1 MKKFLEVLRGKPIAE
16 RSRSVDVPCIET
28 SDRAKLCK
36 HPVVS
41 VHMITYN
48 HEPYIRQAIE
58 GVMMQQTD
66 FEFELVIGEDCS
78 KDKTRE
84 VCFEYQ
90 RKYPDKIRVLWWHEN
105 VFKLGG
111 NGTRVSSHCRGEF
124 IAFCEG
130 DDYWTDPLK
139 LQKQVNAMRANPTV
153 TLCFCNAVY
162 RWDWRDY
169 EREWDDKHELKTGL
183 IKGDDFFRAHLVGAK
198 LGVCE
203 NVLSFIMTA
212 TVMLRRSTYAEARRS
227 LDVFSWVFA
236 LGDSTVWL
244 AMTMQGDAYYI
255 SDIVSVYRQVA
266 SGACVSTNGQV
277 GIDSQL
283 VRIYFAKKKYGL
295 DYADFPMYM
304 IENFWTMRHFQ
315 LSRDNFAGAW
325 KYMRSVWADA
335 GTRRALFRFRTIPYG
350 VAIMLHLRGWFV
362 SKCLNAYKCRTPRL
376 FYSKALKAIYSA

>member
-139 LQKQVNAMRANPTV
+139 LQKQVDVMRNNPNV
-153 TLCFCNAVY
+153 AFCFCNAIFRY
-162 RWDWRDY
+162 D
-169 EREWDDKHELKTGL
+169 KTGAERL
-183 IKGDDFFRAHLVGAK
+183 WDAKKEVKEGVINRDVFFRAHVFGPTLNVR
-198 LGVCE
+198 E
-203 NVLSFIMTA
+203 NPLSFLMTA
-212 TVMLRRSTYAEARRS
+212 TVMIRKSTMDEAVNRFPIFKWR
-227 LDVFSWVFA
+227 LA
-236 LGDSTVWL
+236 LGDSTAWL
-244 AMTMQGDAYYI
+244 GLSMLGDIYYVD
-255 SDIVSVYRQVA
+255 SVVSVYRQLPT
-266 SGACVSTNGQV
+266 GACASSNQQV
-277 GIDSQL
+277 GIDAQL
-283 VRIYFAKKKYGL
+283 VRIYFAVVRYNIG
-295 DYADFPMYM
+295 YADFPMYM
-304 IENFWTMRHFQ
+304 IENFWSMRHLQ
-315 LSRDNFAGAW
+315 LCRDNFAGALEYIKAIW
-325 KYMRSVWADA
+325 SDKDA
-335 GTRRALFRFRTIPYG
+335 RRALIRVRTIPYI
-350 VAIMLHLRGWFV
+350 VAILFQLRGWFV
-362 SKCLNAYKCRTPRL
+362 VKCLNAYKCRSPRI
-376 FYSKALKAIYSA
+376 FYSRSLRHIYSC